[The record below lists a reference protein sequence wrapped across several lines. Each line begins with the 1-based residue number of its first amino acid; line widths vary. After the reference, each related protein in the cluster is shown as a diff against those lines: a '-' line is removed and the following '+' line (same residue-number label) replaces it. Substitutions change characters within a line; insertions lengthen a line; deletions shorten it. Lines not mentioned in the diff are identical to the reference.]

1 LRHKSRL
8 AVQKLSCDGLTY
20 MTEKLRA
27 DLSLLAITV
36 VWGASFPMI
45 KTVLGYIP
53 AYAYLSLRFLLAAA
67 ILAAI
72 YHRNLKK
79 INKRA
84 LIYGCTLGIFM
95 FGGMAFQSV
104 GLYTT
109 SASNSGFITSLNVVI
124 VPIISAV
131 LLKKKPDKAAFAGI
145 LVAFAGVFVMSGGLK
160 LNFSIGDLLTFICA
174 ICWAF
179 QIILIDRFT
188 RHEDEMLLAIIQ
200 LLFTGLASTGMWLA
214 FDIGKPMVFN
224 AAVAGILL
232 FTAVLGSSLAY
243 GVQAVAQK
251 YTTPTHASL
260 IYTAEPVF
268 ALVFAMIIPDA
279 AGVREMPSVMK
290 IIGGFLILAGMLVSE
305 LGARNGKNGKNEK
318 NSRAEITEKA

>member
-1 LRHKSRL
+1 
-8 AVQKLSCDGLTY
+8 
-20 MTEKLRA
+20 
-27 DLSLLAITV
+27 
-36 VWGASFPMI
+36 MI